1 MTSHPCATCLFARR
15 ATFQR
20 NPHVRGPAADRTR
33 VPTSSL
39 AELSG
44 LLWRERD
51 VLEQLVGA
59 LRNGSDPVES
69 DGLLRSISSLELHRA
84 ITAREVALE
93 LGLDGEPTLQDLVER
108 TTGEWVAV
116 LAAHRRAL
124 HDLSDEVRSLLR
136 PVVAP
141 AAGNVVTLPVGPNA
155 GRTLQR
161 SLRDFLR

>member
-1 MTSHPCATCLFARR
+1 
-15 ATFQR
+15 
-20 NPHVRGPAADRTR
+20 

-51 VLEQLVGA
+51 VLEQLVEA
-59 LRNGSDPVES
+59 LRDSAEPVES

-108 TTGEWVAV
+108 TEGEWVGV
-116 LAAHRRAL
+116 LAGHRRAL
-124 HDLSDEVRSLLR
+124 QDLAGEVRSLLR
-136 PVVAP
+136 PVTAP
-141 AAGNVVTLPVGPNA
+141 GAGNVVTLPVGPNA

>member
-1 MTSHPCATCLFARR
+1 MTSHRRPTCDFARTAR
-15 ATFQR
+15 LHR
-20 NPHVRGPAADRTR
+20 NPHVRDLAAERTS

-59 LRNGSDPVES
+59 LRDGSDPVES

-84 ITAREVALE
+84 ITAREAALE
-93 LGLDGEPTLQDLVER
+93 LGLEGEPTLQDLVER
-108 TTGEWVAV
+108 TTGEWAGV

-136 PVVAP
+136 PAVAP

>member
-1 MTSHPCATCLFARR
+1 
-15 ATFQR
+15 
-20 NPHVRGPAADRTR
+20 

-51 VLEQLVGA
+51 VLEQLVEA
-59 LRNGSDPVES
+59 LRVDDEPIES

-108 TTGEWVAV
+108 TEGEWVGV

-124 HDLSDEVRSLLR
+124 QELADEVRSLLR
-136 PVVAP
+136 PVAAP
-141 AAGNVVTLPVGPNA
+141 SGNVVTLPVGPNA

>member
-1 MTSHPCATCLFARR
+1 M
-15 ATFQR
+15 
-20 NPHVRGPAADRTR
+20 
-33 VPTSSL
+33 PTTSL

-51 VLEQLVGA
+51 VLTQLRSLLEDEA
-59 LRNGSDPVES
+59 DEVES

-84 ITAREVALE
+84 ITAREVAVE

-108 TTGEWVAV
+108 TQGEWTAV
-116 LAAHRRAL
+116 LADHRRSLQA
-124 HDLSDEVRSLLR
+124 LSDQVRARLR
-136 PVVAP
+136 PEPVRE
-141 AAGNVVTLPVGPNA
+141 AGNVVTLPVGAAA